1 VRANLS
7 HAADVKAR
15 RRAAALWRGLALT
28 AASTTAVA
36 PQLRRAF
43 IALPERSVIDLV
55 TILTACALGFKAQLF
70 IPLGVLDNC
79 IASFRLGTAVAP
91 QNGSPT
97 IDRWA
102 AYIAE
107 AARRFGRPE
116 AWVRAVMQAES
127 RGVADATSPAGA
139 IGLMQIMPETY
150 AGLRVRYGLGADA
163 YDPHDNIIAGTA
175 YISEMIELFGV
186 PNFLA
191 AYNAGPA
198 RLEDHLQRGR
208 PLPEETQRYLAQIG
222 ELPVG
227 VPPSSELPAPQ
238 SLPFETAASTAPRS
252 SPQTTT
258 GSASARRM
266 IDAPIDE
273 PQHRRPKKSAASNEL
288 FAPKWSNPSATPP
301 PSTKPP
307 SDRDVGT
314 GFALFVP
321 LGRDPMRLSANTPSS
336 HPE

>member
-1 VRANLS
+1 M
-7 HAADVKAR
+7 
-15 RRAAALWRGLALT
+15 
-28 AASTTAVA
+28 
-36 PQLRRAF
+36 
-43 IALPERSVIDLV
+43 DLV
-55 TILTACALGFKAQLF
+55 TILTACALGFNSELF
-70 IPLGVLDNC
+70 VPLGALDNC
-79 IASFRLGTAVAP
+79 SASFGLGATVAP
-91 QNGSPT
+91 RDGSPK
-97 IDRWA
+97 IERWA
-102 AYIAE
+102 AYISE

-127 RGVADATSPAGA
+127 GGVADAKSSAGA

-150 AGLRVRYGLGADA
+150 AELRARYGLGANA

-175 YISEMIELFGV
+175 YMSEMIELFGV

-198 RLEDHLQRGR
+198 RLQDHLQRGR

-222 ELPVG
+222 DLPVG
-227 VPPSSELPAPQ
+227 APPSGELPAPQ
-238 SLPFETAASTAPRS
+238 SLPFVAAASNAPKS
-252 SPQTTT
+252 SPQMTS
-258 GSASARRM
+258 GGASALRM
-266 IDAPIDE
+266 INAPIDE
-273 PQHRRPKKSAASNEL
+273 PQHRRPKRSAASNEL

-336 HPE
+336 HSE

>member
-1 VRANLS
+1 M
-7 HAADVKAR
+7 
-15 RRAAALWRGLALT
+15 
-28 AASTTAVA
+28 
-36 PQLRRAF
+36 
-43 IALPERSVIDLV
+43 DLV
-55 TILTACALGFKAQLF
+55 TILTACALGFKVELF
-70 IPLGVLDNC
+70 VPLGALDNC
-79 IASFRLGTAVAP
+79 SASFGLGATVAP

-127 RGVADATSPAGA
+127 GGLADAKSSAGA

-150 AGLRVRYGLGADA
+150 AELRARYGLGANA
-163 YDPHDNIIAGTA
+163 YDPHDNIIAGIA
-175 YISEMIELFGV
+175 YMSEMIERFGV

-198 RLEDHLQRGR
+198 RLEDHLRRGR

-222 ELPVG
+222 ELPVAA
-227 VPPSSELPAPQ
+227 PPPPESPAPQ
-238 SLPFETAASTAPRS
+238 SLPFVTAASNAPRS
-252 SPQTTT
+252 SPQMTS
-258 GSASARRM
+258 GSASALRL
-266 IDAPIDE
+266 IGAPIDE
-273 PQHRRPKKSAASNEL
+273 GQHRRPKNIAARSEL
-288 FAPKWSNPSATPP
+288 FAQKWSNPSATPALG
-301 PSTKPP
+301 TKQPGT
-307 SDRDVGT
+307 SYIGT

>member
-1 VRANLS
+1 M
-7 HAADVKAR
+7 
-15 RRAAALWRGLALT
+15 
-28 AASTTAVA
+28 
-36 PQLRRAF
+36 
-43 IALPERSVIDLV
+43 DLV
-55 TILTACALGFKAQLF
+55 TILTACALGFKAELF
-70 IPLGVLDNC
+70 VPLGALDNC
-79 IASFRLGTAVAP
+79 SASFGLGATVAP

-127 RGVADATSPAGA
+127 RGAADATSTAGA
-139 IGLMQIMPETY
+139 IGLMQIMPDTY
-150 AGLRVRYGLGADA
+150 AELRARYGLGANA

-175 YISEMIELFGV
+175 YMSEMIELFGV

-198 RLEDHLQRGR
+198 RLEDHLRRGR
-208 PLPEETQRYLAQIG
+208 PLPRETQQYLAQIG

-227 VPPSSELPAPQ
+227 APPSGELPAPQ
-238 SLPFETAASTAPRS
+238 SLPFETAASNGPRS
-252 SPQTTT
+252 SPQMT
-258 GSASARRM
+258 SASASALR
-266 IDAPIDE
+266 IIGAPIDE
-273 PQHRRPKKSAASNEL
+273 PQHRSPKKIAASNEL

-301 PSTKPP
+301 LSTRPP

-321 LGRDPMRLSANTPSS
+321 LGRDPLRVSANTPSS

>member
-1 VRANLS
+1 MELM
-7 HAADVKAR
+7 
-15 RRAAALWRGLALT
+15 T
-28 AASTTAVA
+28 FVA
-36 PQLRRAF
+36 
-43 IALPERSVIDLV
+43 
-55 TILTACALGFKAQLF
+55 ACAL
-70 IPLGVLDNC
+70 
-79 IASFRLGTAVAP
+79 SFRAELFVPPVANDGCSASTGAGTRVSPRDGAP
-91 QNGSPT
+91 N
-97 IDRWA
+97 IERWA

-127 RGVADATSPAGA
+127 HGDAAAASPAGA

-150 AGLRVRYGLGADA
+150 AELRVRYGLGANA

-175 YISEMIELFGV
+175 YMSEMIELFGV

-222 ELPVG
+222 A
-227 VPPSSELPAPQ
+227 LPAAPPPLEEGPVPQ
-238 SLPFETAASTAPRS
+238 SLPSPTAASNAPRS
-252 SPQTTT
+252 SPQMVS
-258 GSASARRM
+258 GSASATRM
-266 IDAPIDE
+266 IGAPLE
-273 PQHRRPKKSAASNEL
+273 GQHWRPKKIAAPNEL
-288 FAPKWSNPSATPP
+288 FAQKWSNPSATPAL
-301 PSTKPP
+301 STKQP
-307 SDRDVGT
+307 SAYDVGT

-321 LGRDPMRLSANTPSS
+321 LGRNPMRLSANTPSN